1 MYIIS
6 IRTRSEKAFNGLNT
20 LDVKELIQSL
30 IQVSGVDTGIEAN
43 LRIICL
49 KVFRKI
55 IEMEVPSQTSSSSEW
70 ESSDWDKYEREIE
83 KQQNVLIGLGIVDLL
98 CNLIAY
104 DEKRTIKEEAIL
116 VGIACLLGGNY
127 KS

>member
-1 MYIIS
+1 MSSSEKLITEFETEFEEIVMYIIS

-49 KVFRKI
+49 KVLRKI
-55 IEMEVPSQTSSSSEW
+55 IEMEVPS
-70 ESSDWDKYEREIE
+70 
-83 KQQNVLIGLGIVDLL
+83 
-98 CNLIAY
+98 
-104 DEKRTIKEEAIL
+104 
-116 VGIACLLGGNY
+116 
-127 KS
+127 

>member
-1 MYIIS
+1 MYIINIPS
-6 IRTRSEKAFNGLNT
+6 KSKKAFNGLNT

-30 IQVSGVDTGIEAN
+30 ITVSGVGTGIEAN

-55 IEMEVPSQTSSSSEW
+55 IEMEVPGVTSSSSEW

-83 KQQNVLIGLGIVDLL
+83 KQ
-98 CNLIAY
+98 
-104 DEKRTIKEEAIL
+104 
-116 VGIACLLGGNY
+116 
-127 KS
+127 

>member
-1 MYIIS
+1 MSSSEKLINEFETEFEEIVMYIIS
-6 IRTRSEKAFNGLNT
+6 IRSRSEKAFNGLNT

-55 IEMEVPSQTSSSSEW
+55 IEMEVPS
-70 ESSDWDKYEREIE
+70 
-83 KQQNVLIGLGIVDLL
+83 
-98 CNLIAY
+98 
-104 DEKRTIKEEAIL
+104 
-116 VGIACLLGGNY
+116 
-127 KS
+127 

>member
-1 MYIIS
+1 VSSSEKLINEFETEFEEIVMYIIS
-6 IRTRSEKAFNGLNT
+6 IRSRSEKAFNGLNT

-55 IEMEVPSQTSSSSEW
+55 IEMEVP
-70 ESSDWDKYEREIE
+70 
-83 KQQNVLIGLGIVDLL
+83 N
-98 CNLIAY
+98 
-104 DEKRTIKEEAIL
+104 
-116 VGIACLLGGNY
+116 
-127 KS
+127 

>member
-1 MYIIS
+1 MSSSEKLITEFETEFEEIVMYIIS

-55 IEMEVPSQTSSSSEW
+55 IEMEVPS
-70 ESSDWDKYEREIE
+70 
-83 KQQNVLIGLGIVDLL
+83 
-98 CNLIAY
+98 
-104 DEKRTIKEEAIL
+104 
-116 VGIACLLGGNY
+116 
-127 KS
+127 